1 MLMDAI
7 KIFEKAVL
15 GPVDSDGSLSP
26 QPPTVRKIT
35 RDAQRERIK
44 LSHQREGRRSGFV
57 KGNTGVIP
65 NSADVENVVLSLGDL
80 ADEIALLRS
89 KQMAE
94 AETQLVE
101 ISGNAVPT
109 RTEVLESKLR
119 ILQEVSAQKEQNHM
133 EERQRLEAVSPTLH
147 IYIYIYIIVPTTCMG

>member
-1 MLMDAI
+1 MTRSESASSSVTSARRAAGAI
-7 KIFEKAVL
+7 Q
-15 GPVDSDGSLSP
+15 S
-26 QPPTVRKIT
+26 R
-35 RDAQRERIK
+35 
-44 LSHQREGRRSGFV
+44 
-57 KGNTGVIP
+57 GNTGVIP

-101 ISGNAVPT
+101 ISGAAMPT

-119 ILQEVSAQKEQNHM
+119 ILQEVSAQKEKNHM
-133 EERQRLEAVSPTLH
+133 EERQRLEAVSPALK
-147 IYIYIYIIVPTTCMG
+147 IYMYFGPTACMG